1 MQYQSINTQLTLFQK
16 LRNLDFIL
24 IFCILLL
31 GFVSSLAMYS
41 TDGGEFLFHT
51 KSHIRGQNAIFIL
64 KALYEGK
71 TPFAY

>member
-51 KSHIRGQNAIFIL
+51 KSHFVKMVIFTLMMLVISFINI
-64 KALYEGK
+64 K
-71 TPFAY
+71 F